1 MLNKQTRSLLIGSA
15 LLGASFAVW
24 PQTSSTGTS
33 SSTSAKVPAD
43 RLADRYTTLAGSD
56 ANSKSLVTGLRDGT
70 DIKLTSAGGTTT
82 IDPPTG
88 TMGYGNVNI
97 ALALAEA
104 SLKEQGITQ
113 PSADQ
118 LKAALN
124 GGTIT
129 DASGKTAQL
138 SGVLQMRAS
147 GKGWGEIAHALG
159 FKLGDIVRSAKADGA
174 GKPERAGSKPDRLAR
189 SDRGDRP
196 DRGER
201 AERPDRAMKPE
212 RPERSGR

>member
-1 MLNKQTRSLLIGSA
+1 MLKKQIRMLLAGTA

-24 PQTSSTGTS
+24 AQSPEQLN
-33 SSTSAKVPAD
+33 A
-43 RLADRYTTLAGSD
+43 RYTTLAGSETN
-56 ANSKSLVTGLRDGT
+56 AKSLVTGLRDGT
-70 DIKLTSAGGTTT
+70 DVKLTSGAATTT

-88 TMGYGNVNI
+88 KMGYGNVNI

-113 PSADQ
+113 PTADQ

-129 DASGKTAQL
+129 DSSGKTVQM

-174 GKPERAGSKPDRLAR
+174 GKPDRAGSKADRVAH
-189 SDRGDRP
+189 SDRGDRA
-196 DRGER
+196 DRAER
-201 AERPDRAMKPE
+201 ADRPDRAMKPE

>member
-1 MLNKQTRSLLIGSA
+1 MLNKQATMLLIGSA

-24 PQTSSTGTS
+24 PQSPERL
-33 SSTSAKVPAD
+33 SA
-43 RLADRYTTLAGSD
+43 RYTALAGSETN
-56 ANSKSLVTGLRDGT
+56 AKSLVAGLRDGT
-70 DIKLTSAGGTTT
+70 DVKLTSGAATTT
-82 IDPPTG
+82 IDPPTRK
-88 TMGYGNVNI
+88 MGYGNVNI

-104 SLKEQGITQ
+104 NLKEQGIAQ
-113 PSADQ
+113 PTAEQ

-129 DASGKTAQL
+129 SSSGKTVQM

-147 GKGWGEIAHALG
+147 GKGWGEIAHVLG

-174 GKPERAGSKPDRLAR
+174 GKPDRAGSKPDRLAHA
-189 SDRGDRP
+189 DRGDRP
-196 DRGER
+196 DRAER

>member
-1 MLNKQTRSLLIGSA
+1 MLNKQATMLLIGSA

-24 PQTSSTGTS
+24 PQSPERL
-33 SSTSAKVPAD
+33 SA
-43 RLADRYTTLAGSD
+43 RYTALAGSETN
-56 ANSKSLVTGLRDGT
+56 AKSLVAGLRDGT
-70 DIKLTSAGGTTT
+70 DVKLTSGAATTT

-88 TMGYGNVNI
+88 KMGYGNVNI

-104 SLKEQGITQ
+104 NLKEQGIAQ
-113 PSADQ
+113 PTAEQ

-129 DASGKTAQL
+129 SSSGKTVQM

-147 GKGWGEIAHALG
+147 GKGWGEIAHVLG

-174 GKPERAGSKPDRLAR
+174 GKPDRAGSKPDRLAHA
-189 SDRGDRP
+189 DRGDRP
-196 DRGER
+196 DRAER

>member
-1 MLNKQTRSLLIGSA
+1 MLNKQARMLLIGSA

-24 PQTSSTGTS
+24 PQSPERL
-33 SSTSAKVPAD
+33 SA
-43 RLADRYTTLAGSD
+43 RYTALAGSETN
-56 ANSKSLVTGLRDGT
+56 AKSLVAGLRDGT
-70 DIKLTSAGGTTT
+70 DVKLTSGAATTT

-88 TMGYGNVNI
+88 KMGYGNVNI

-104 SLKEQGITQ
+104 NLKEQGIAQ
-113 PSADQ
+113 PTAEQ

-129 DASGKTAQL
+129 SSSGKTVQM

-147 GKGWGEIAHALG
+147 GKGWGEIAHVLG

-174 GKPERAGSKPDRLAR
+174 GKPDRAGPKPDRLAHA
-189 SDRGDRP
+189 DRGDRP
-196 DRGER
+196 DRAER

>member
-1 MLNKQTRSLLIGSA
+1 MLKKQIRMLVAGSA

-24 PQTSSTGTS
+24 PQSPEQLST
-33 SSTSAKVPAD
+33 
-43 RLADRYTTLAGSD
+43 RYTTLAGSETN
-56 ANSKSLVTGLRDGT
+56 AKSLVTGLRDGT
-70 DIKLTSAGGTTT
+70 DVKLTSGGTTTT

-88 TMGYGNVNI
+88 KMGYGNVNI
-97 ALALAEA
+97 ALALAQA

-113 PSADQ
+113 PTADQ

-129 DASGKTAQL
+129 DSSGKTVQM

-174 GKPERAGSKPDRLAR
+174 GKPDRAGSKADRVAHA
-189 SDRGDRP
+189 DRGDRS
-196 DRGER
+196 DR
-201 AERPDRAMKPE
+201 AERPDRATKPE

>member
-1 MLNKQTRSLLIGSA
+1 MLNKQARMLLIGSA

-24 PQTSSTGTS
+24 PQSPERL
-33 SSTSAKVPAD
+33 SA
-43 RLADRYTTLAGSD
+43 RYTALAGSETN
-56 ANSKSLVTGLRDGT
+56 AKSLVAGLRDGT
-70 DIKLTSAGGTTT
+70 DVKLTSGAATTT

-88 TMGYGNVNI
+88 KMGYGNVNI

-104 SLKEQGITQ
+104 NLKEQGITQ
-113 PSADQ
+113 PTAEQ
-118 LKAALN
+118 LQAALN

-129 DASGKTAQL
+129 SSSGKTVQM

-147 GKGWGEIAHALG
+147 GKGWGEIAHVLG

-174 GKPERAGSKPDRLAR
+174 GTPDRAGSKPDRLAHA
-189 SDRGDRP
+189 DRGDRP
-196 DRGER
+196 DRAER

>member
-1 MLNKQTRSLLIGSA
+1 MLNKQAGMLLIGSA

-24 PQTSSTGTS
+24 PQSPERL
-33 SSTSAKVPAD
+33 SA
-43 RLADRYTTLAGSD
+43 RYTALAGSETN
-56 ANSKSLVTGLRDGT
+56 AKSLVAGLRDGT
-70 DIKLTSAGGTTT
+70 DVKLTSGAATTT

-88 TMGYGNVNI
+88 KMGYGNVNI

-104 SLKEQGITQ
+104 NLKEQGIAQ
-113 PSADQ
+113 PTAEQ

-129 DASGKTAQL
+129 SSSGKTVQM

-174 GKPERAGSKPDRLAR
+174 GKPDRAGSKPDRLAHA
-189 SDRGDRP
+189 DRGDRP
-196 DRGER
+196 DRAER

-212 RPERSGR
+212 RPERSSR